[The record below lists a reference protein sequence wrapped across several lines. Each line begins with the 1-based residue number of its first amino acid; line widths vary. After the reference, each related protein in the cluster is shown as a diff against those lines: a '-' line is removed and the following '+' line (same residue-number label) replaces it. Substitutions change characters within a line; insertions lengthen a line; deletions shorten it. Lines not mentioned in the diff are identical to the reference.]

1 MLLPV
6 FTALN
11 VSPLEPI
18 ASAEPVTY
26 KPVLGANVD
35 VPNLANTSTLVTA
48 FAGVTLPS
56 AITPFVRTYPANNP
70 LYVAYN
76 LDVTSIPSASN
87 RVKTIAVSTFCSA
100 EAVLIAIRDTSPTLA
115 VRSTTESLHVTLKA
129 VPFVKFPNTQYTR
142 ESYI

>member
-18 ASAEPVTY
+18 DSAEPVTY
-26 KPVLGANVD
+26 KPVLGAKVD

-76 LDVTSIPSASN
+76 LDVTASSVVSAGFSSTVFLVNSIWY
-87 RVKTIAVSTFCSA
+87 VSFKLVLVAGRAFTVTFTFLTN
-100 EAVLIAIRDTSPTLA
+100 V
-115 VRSTTESLHVTLKA
+115 
-129 VPFVKFPNTQYTR
+129 FPVF
-142 ESYI
+142 

>member
-1 MLLPV
+1 MLPA

-18 ASAEPVTY
+18 ASAEPVAY
-26 KPVLGANVD
+26 KPLVGLNVD

-56 AITPFVRTYPANNP
+56 AIVPLVVRTYPANNP

-76 LDVTSIPSASN
+76 LDVTASSVVSAGFSSTVFLVNSIWY
-87 RVKTIAVSTFCSA
+87 VSFK
-100 EAVLIAIRDTSPTLA
+100 LA
-115 VRSTTESLHVTLKA
+115 VFTGRAFTVTFTFLTN
-129 VPFVKFPNTQYTR
+129 VFPVF
-142 ESYI
+142 